1 MPRRSFS
8 WPFIGI
14 VLGLE
19 VLMALFMLFHLGGNA
34 WRFAQLFGA
43 LVGGAITLISINIPR
58 HSEETTEPLLSRE
71 RLAWTLVGC
80 GLLAWGF
87 GESIWRYYIITN
99 QNPFPSYA
107 DLGYA
112 ALPPFIF
119 VGLLLLPSSGSGR
132 RTIMLLL
139 DSLISMGALL
149 AIGWYLLFGDI
160 ALLSTT
166 EDLLAKFLGLYYPTT
181 DVALLSCVVI
191 LLLRGQGRLYQAT
204 ARRSSLIVIGI
215 GLCFFI
221 ISDFA
226 FNLLQNAN
234 TYVEGTWV
242 DIGWPLGLTTI
253 GLAAYL
259 RRFLSLTSDDQIEQ
273 RLRRRTERFT
283 FGPELL
289 LPYLCLFTLFVVLIV
304 NVLSMDVIQ
313 RNIRP
318 ILVIATMVVVSLVV
332 LRQILTLLDNA
343 RLARQQADALQR
355 LEAANRQIEEQ
366 VRMTAE
372 RNHALEVGINHLKNV
387 QARLANGNLRA
398 RARLSGGELL
408 PLAANLN
415 LMADRLMRLE
425 QGQIYSQRLTRA
437 LVELSQAIERYRI
450 GGPLIIPPSCNEVTE
465 INHLLLVMGLKE
477 KAEIVQPRYVSST
490 PPPSAVGQA
499 AQGDLTAPAAGIPTV
514 PHTPS
519 FSPSATLPTWPGP
532 QTWPTPS
539 PQPTP
544 GVPKEGV
551 PSSNEP
557 LRQ

>member
-1 MPRRSFS
+1 MAFHRRWLDPMRSLS
-8 WPFIGI
+8 WTFIGAVI
-14 VLGLE
+14 GLE
-19 VLMALFMLFHLGGNA
+19 ALIAVFMLFHLGASA
-34 WRFAQLFGA
+34 WRFAQLAGSII
-43 LVGGAITLISINIPR
+43 GGMIALISINIAYR
-58 HSEETTEPLLSRE
+58 DRESTEPLISRE

-80 GLLAWGF
+80 GLIAWGL
-87 GESIWRYYIITN
+87 GESIWRYYMFTN

-107 DLGYA
+107 DIGYA
-112 ALPPFIF
+112 SLPPLIF
-119 VGLLLLPSSGSGR
+119 AGMLLQPTSGSAR
-132 RTIMLLL
+132 KRLFLLL
-139 DSLISMGALL
+139 DSLISMASML
-149 AIGWYLLFGDI
+149 AVGWYFLLGDL
-160 ALLSTT
+160 ALHSTV
-166 EDLLAKFLGLYYPTT
+166 ENPLAKFLGLYYPTT

-372 RNHALEVGINHLKNV
+372 RNHALEVGINHLK
-387 QARLANGNLRA
+387 
-398 RARLSGGELL
+398 
-408 PLAANLN
+408 
-415 LMADRLMRLE
+415 
-425 QGQIYSQRLTRA
+425 
-437 LVELSQAIERYRI
+437 
-450 GGPLIIPPSCNEVTE
+450 
-465 INHLLLVMGLKE
+465 K
-477 KAEIVQPRYVSST
+477 
-490 PPPSAVGQA
+490 
-499 AQGDLTAPAAGIPTV
+499 
-514 PHTPS
+514 
-519 FSPSATLPTWPGP
+519 
-532 QTWPTPS
+532 
-539 PQPTP
+539 
-544 GVPKEGV
+544 
-551 PSSNEP
+551 
-557 LRQ
+557 

>member
-1 MPRRSFS
+1 MSKRSLS
-8 WPFIGI
+8 WPFIGC

-19 VLMALFMLFHLGGNA
+19 VLMALFMLFHLGGNV
-34 WRFAQLFGA
+34 WRFVQLFGA
-43 LVGGAITLISINIPR
+43 LVGGTIALISINIPR

-80 GLLAWGF
+80 GLLAWAL

-107 DLGYA
+107 DLGYS

-119 VGLLLLPSSGSGR
+119 AGMLLLPSSGAGR
-132 RTIMLLL
+132 RRLILLL

-149 AIGWYLLFGDI
+149 SIGWYLLLGDL

-166 EDLLAKFLGLYYPTT
+166 ENLLAKFLGLYYPMT
-181 DVALLSCVVI
+181 DVALLSCVVL
-191 LLLRGQGRLYQAT
+191 LLLRGQGRLYQTT
-204 ARRSSLIVIGI
+204 ACRTSVMVVGI
-215 GLCFFI
+215 GLCFFV

-273 RLRRRTERFT
+273 RLRRYTERFT

-289 LPYLCLFTLFVVLIV
+289 LLYLCLFILFVVLIV
-304 NVLSMDVIQ
+304 NIFSTDAIQ

-318 ILVIATMVVVSLVV
+318 ILVIATIVVVSLVV
-332 LRQILTLLDNA
+332 LRQILMLLDNV
-343 RLARQQADALQR
+343 RLTRQQADALRR
-355 LEAANRQIEEQ
+355 LEAANRQIEAQ
-366 VRMTAE
+366 ARMTAE
-372 RNHALEVGINHLKNV
+372 HNASLEMGINHLKNV

-398 RARLSGGELL
+398 RARLSDGELL
-408 PLAANLN
+408 PLAASLN

-425 QGQIYSQRLTRA
+425 QGQIYSQRLNRA
-437 LVELSQAIERYRI
+437 LVELSQAIERYRL
-450 GGPLIIPPSCNEVTE
+450 GGPLMIPPSCNELTE

-477 KAEIVQPRYVSST
+477 KAEIVQPRYVPST
-490 PPPSAVGQA
+490 PPSSAVSQTT
-499 AQGDLTAPAAGIPTV
+499 QSDLTTPSAGIPTI

-519 FSPSATLPTWPGP
+519 FSPSLPTWPGP

-539 PQPTP
+539 PRPIP
-544 GVPKEGV
+544 GVMKEEA
-551 PSSNEP
+551 PCSNEP
-557 LRQ
+557 PRQ